1 MASNHPHKTRRSV
14 ASHRLSPD
22 VTAAPTPAPHPDK
35 TPARPSSSK
44 RAAATRASTSAAST
58 NADCPEPFKDNITAS
73 ALNHP
78 QRSKHL
84 HQLVASSSA
93 ALQPASPVP
102 HCSTQTPQRSS
113 HSFHFR
119 GPTPDVRKGAGT
131 RHCHLRGH
139 VNTHSRYSHGCS
151 RSRVGPRAPLPDKIA
166 SNILDRFPHVSTL
179 AALEWYHGL
188 NELRTT
194 DLESRP
200 QDREGIKFVTNHVG
214 LASVV

>member
-1 MASNHPHKTRRSV
+1 MPHSNGMAKFHSPRPSSGEELSPISEVWHRTILTRRRSV

-22 VTAAPTPAPHPDK
+22 VTAAPTPAPHPGK

-58 NADCPEPFKDNITAS
+58 NADCPEPFKDNISAS

-93 ALQPASPVP
+93 ALQPASPFP
-102 HCSTQTPQRSS
+102 HFSIQTLQRSS

-119 GPTPDVRKGAGT
+119 GPTPDVRKAAGT

-139 VNTHSRYSHGCS
+139 VN
-151 RSRVGPRAPLPDKIA
+151 VI
-166 SNILDRFPHVSTL
+166 I
-179 AALEWYHGL
+179 
-188 NELRTT
+188 
-194 DLESRP
+194 
-200 QDREGIKFVTNHVG
+200 
-214 LASVV
+214 